1 MVMITRISTTGFI
14 LALVIAVADQ
24 ITKTWALES
33 WFFPPRTI
41 EVTGFLNMVAV
52 WNSGVSFG
60 FLAGHSDVMPYI
72 LAAFA
77 MAVVVGMS
85 IWLWRARTRLLVVG
99 LGLVIGGAVGNIVDR
114 FRYQAV
120 VDFIDFHVA
129 GFHWPAFNLA
139 DSAITVGVLLLV
151 LDSFTRR
158 DE

>member
-1 MVMITRISTTGFI
+1 MIARVSAMGFG
-14 LALVIAVADQ
+14 LALVIAAADQ
-24 ITKTWALES
+24 VTKEWALET

-60 FLAGHSDVMPYI
+60 FLAGYSESMPYI

-77 MAVVVGMS
+77 IAVSAGMS
-85 IWLWRARTRLLVVG
+85 IWLYRVRTRLLAIG
-99 LGLVIGGAVGNIVDR
+99 LGLVIGGAVGNIIDR

-129 GFHWPAFNLA
+129 GFHWPAFNVA
-139 DSAITVGVLLLV
+139 DSAITIGVVVLLV
-151 LDSFTRR
+151 DSFVRR
-158 DE
+158 EE